1 MISNIELIFPEIF
14 LSLSIMFLLI
24 LGVFKKDSSK
34 IIQNT
39 SLVVL
44 LATTVITFNE
54 TIGVG
59 QITLFNQSIIIDYL
73 SSFMKIITLLAAF
86 IVLLIS
92 SNYLKTFKI
101 FKIEYPILILSS
113 VLGMMVMI
121 SSNDLIVFYMGL
133 ELQSLALYVLATFD
147 RDQLK
152 SSEAGLKYFVL
163 SALSSG
169 LLLYG
174 CSLIY
179 GFTGSTNFNIIASQ
193 FNPNQYAL
201 TFGIVF
207 ILVGLAFKISAV
219 PFHMWAPDVY
229 EGSPTTVT
237 LFFTMVPKIAAL
249 TVFIRFLYV
258 PFLNLID
265 QWQMILIFLSIASML
280 FGAIAAIG
288 QKNLKRIIAY
298 SSISH
303 IGYALAGLATV
314 SNDGIQ
320 SSVIY
325 LTIYIVM
332 NLGFFSCLLMLK
344 RNNVY
349 YENIDDLSGL
359 SKNHPLLSLSLLIIL
374 FSLAGIPPL
383 AGFFAKF
390 YIFKSVIEQSMYFLA
405 IVGLLSTVIAAFY
418 YLRIIKIMYFDKE
431 KDKYDDD
438 HSLWLKFSLTI
449 STLAILIYF
458 IFPSQLIEVVSKIN
472 II

>member
-1 MISNIELIFPEIF
+1 MENLELVLPEIF
-14 LSLSIMFLLI
+14 ISLSIMFMLI
-24 LGVFKKDSSK
+24 VGVFKKNSSK
-34 IIQNT
+34 IIQNI
-39 SLVVL
+39 SLIVL
-44 LATTVITFNE
+44 LVTAVITLNE
-54 TIGVG
+54 TVGVNEV
-59 QITLFNQSIIIDYL
+59 TLFNGSVIIDYL
-73 SSFMKIITLLAAF
+73 SSFMKIVTLVSAF
-86 IVLLIS
+86 LVLVIS
-92 SNYLKTFKI
+92 SNYLKSLKI

-113 VLGMMVMI
+113 VLGMMIMI

-133 ELQSLALYVLATFD
+133 ELQSLALYVLATFN
-147 RDQLK
+147 RDQIK

-179 GFTGSTNFNIIASQ
+179 GFTGSTNFEVIS
-193 FNPNQYAL
+193 NQLNSSEYAL

-229 EGSPTTVT
+229 EGSPTSVT

-258 PFLNLID
+258 PFLYLID
-265 QWQMILIFLSIASML
+265 QWQMILIFLSIASMV
-280 FGAIAAIG
+280 FGAVAAIG
-288 QKNLKRIIAY
+288 QTNLKRLVAY
-298 SSISH
+298 SSIGH
-303 IGYALAGLATV
+303 VGYTLAGLATGT
-314 SNDGIQ
+314 NEGIQ

-325 LTIYIVM
+325 ITIYILM
-332 NLGFFSCLLMLK
+332 NLGLFSCLLMMK

-349 YENIDDLSGL
+349 FEKIDDLSGL
-359 SKNHPLLSLSLLIIL
+359 SKNHPLLSLSLMIIL

-390 YIFKSVIEQSMYFLA
+390 YIFKSVLEQSMFFLA
-405 IVGLLSTVIAAFY
+405 IVGLLSTVVAAFY
-418 YLRIIKIMYFDKE
+418 YLRLIKIMYFDEEKE
-431 KDKYDDD
+431 KYDTD

-449 STLAILIYF
+449 STILILIYF
-458 IFPSQLIEVVSKIN
+458 IFPSQLIEVVSRIN

>member
-1 MISNIELIFPEIF
+1 MENLVLVLPEVFI
-14 LSLSIMFLLI
+14 SLSIMFLLI
-24 LGVFKKDSSK
+24 LGVFKKNSSK
-34 IIQNT
+34 LIQNI

-44 LATTVITFNE
+44 LITAVIIFNE
-54 TIGVG
+54 TFGIEE
-59 QITLFNQSIIIDYL
+59 IILFNGSVIIDYL
-73 SSFMKIITLLAAF
+73 SSFMKIVTLLAAF
-86 IVLLIS
+86 LALVIS
-92 SNYLKTFKI
+92 SNYLRSFKI

-113 VLGMMVMI
+113 VLGMMIMI

-133 ELQSLALYVLATFD
+133 ELQSLALYVLATFN
-147 RDQLK
+147 RDEIK

-193 FNPNQYAL
+193 LNSDQYAL

-229 EGSPTTVT
+229 EGSPTSVT

-265 QWQMILIFLSIASML
+265 QWQMILVFLSIASMV
-280 FGAIAAIG
+280 FGAVAAIG
-288 QKNLKRIIAY
+288 QKNLKRLVAY

-303 IGYALAGLATV
+303 VGYALAGLATG

-325 LTIYIVM
+325 ITIYIIM
-332 NLGFFSCLLMLK
+332 NLGLFSCLLMMK

-349 YENIDDLSGL
+349 YEQIDDLSGL

-390 YIFKSVIEQSMYFLA
+390 YVFKSVLEQSMFFLA
-405 IVGLLSTVIAAFY
+405 IVGLLSTVVAAFY
-418 YLRIIKIMYFDKE
+418 YLRLIKIMYFDKE
-431 KDKYDDD
+431 KEKYDED
-438 HSLWLKFSLTI
+438 HSLWLRFSLGA
-449 STLAILIYF
+449 STLLILIYF
-458 IFPSQLIEVVSKIN
+458 IFPSQLIEIVSRIN
-472 II
+472 MI

>member
-1 MISNIELIFPEIF
+1 MINLELVFPEIF

-24 LGVFKKDSSK
+24 LGVFKKDSSNLIQK
-34 IIQNT
+34 I
-39 SLVVL
+39 SLIVL
-44 LATTVITFNE
+44 LITSVITLNETLGIKETFLFNE
-54 TIGVG
+54 SV
-59 QITLFNQSIIIDYL
+59 IIDYL

-86 IVLLIS
+86 LVLVIS

-133 ELQSLALYVLATFD
+133 ELQSLALYVLATFN

-179 GFTGSTNFNIIASQ
+179 GFTGSTNFNIIAEQLNSSE
-193 FNPNQYAL
+193 YAI

-207 ILVGLAFKISAV
+207 ILVGIAFKISAV

-229 EGSPTTVT
+229 EGSPTSVT
-237 LFFTMVPKIAAL
+237 LFFSIVPKIAAL

-288 QKNLKRIIAY
+288 QTNLKRLIAY
-298 SSISH
+298 SSIGH
-303 IGYALAGLATV
+303 IGYTLAGLATG

-325 LTIYIVM
+325 ITIYIFM
-332 NLGFFSCLLMLK
+332 NLGLFSCLLMMK
-344 RNNVY
+344 RNNKY
-349 YENIDDLSGL
+349 FEDIEDLSGL
-359 SKNHPLLSLSLLIIL
+359 SKNHPLLSLSLLVIL

-390 YIFKSVIEQSMYFLA
+390 YIFKSVLEQSMYFLA

-431 KDKYDDD
+431 KDKYDTD
-438 HSLWLKFSLTI
+438 HSLWLKFSLTF
-449 STLAILIYF
+449 STILILMYF
-458 IFPSQLIEVVSKIN
+458 IFPSQLIKVISKIN

>member
-1 MISNIELIFPEIF
+1 MTNLALVFPEIF

-24 LGVFKKDSSK
+24 LGVFKKNSSK
-34 IIQNT
+34 LIQNISLITLLIT
-39 SLVVL
+39 S
-44 LATTVITFNE
+44 VITLNE
-54 TIGVG
+54 TLGI
-59 QITLFNQSIIIDYL
+59 QETLLFNSSVVIDYL
-73 SSFMKIITLLAAF
+73 SSFMKIVTLLAAF
-86 IVLLIS
+86 LVLVIS
-92 SNYLKTFKI
+92 SNYLKTLKI

-113 VLGMMVMI
+113 VLGMMIMI

-133 ELQSLALYVLATFD
+133 ELQSLALYVLATFN

-179 GFTGSTNFNIIASQ
+179 GFTGSTNFNVIA
-193 FNPNQYAL
+193 NQLNSNEYAI

-229 EGSPTTVT
+229 EGSPTSVT

-288 QKNLKRIIAY
+288 QTNLKRLIAY
-298 SSISH
+298 SSIGH
-303 IGYALAGLATV
+303 VGYTLAGLATG

-325 LTIYIVM
+325 ITIYILM
-332 NLGFFSCLLMLK
+332 NLGLFSCLLMMK
-344 RNNVY
+344 RNNKY
-349 YENIDDLSGL
+349 FEDIEDLSGL
-359 SKNHPLLSLSLLIIL
+359 SKNHPLMSLSLLVIL

-390 YIFKSVIEQSMYFLA
+390 YIFKSVLEQSMYFLA
-405 IVGLLSTVIAAFY
+405 IVGLLSTVVAAFY

-431 KDKYDDD
+431 KEKYDTD
-438 HSLWLKFSLTI
+438 HSLWLKFSLMF
-449 STLAILIYF
+449 STLLILIYF
-458 IFPSQLIEVVSKIN
+458 IFPSQLIEVVSRIN

>member
-1 MISNIELIFPEIF
+1 MSNLELVFPEIF

-34 IIQNT
+34 LIQNT
-39 SLVVL
+39 ALITL
-44 LATTVITFNE
+44 LITAVITFNE
-54 TIGVG
+54 TLGIK
-59 QITLFNQSIIIDYL
+59 QTFLFNDSVIIDYL

-86 IVLLIS
+86 LVLVIS

-133 ELQSLALYVLATFD
+133 ELQSLALYVLATFN

-179 GFTGSTNFNIIASQ
+179 GFTGSTNFNLIADQ
-193 FNPNQYAL
+193 LNIDQYAI

-229 EGSPTTVT
+229 EGSPTSVT
-237 LFFTMVPKIAAL
+237 LFFTMVPKVAAL
-249 TVFIRFLYV
+249 AVFIRFLYV

-288 QKNLKRIIAY
+288 QNNLKRLIAY

-303 IGYALAGLATV
+303 IGYALAGLTTG
-314 SNDGIQ
+314 SNEGIQ

-325 LTIYIVM
+325 ITIYIIM
-332 NLGFFSCLLMLK
+332 NLGLFSCLLMMK
-344 RNNVY
+344 RNNEY
-349 YENIDDLSGL
+349 YENIEDLSGL

-390 YIFKSVIEQSMYFLA
+390 YIFKSVLEQSMYFLA
-405 IVGLLSTVIAAFY
+405 IVGLLSTVVAAFY

-431 KDKYDDD
+431 KEKFDTD
-438 HSLWLKFSLTI
+438 HNLWLKFSLTV
-449 STLAILIYF
+449 STLFILIYF
-458 IFPSQLIEVVSKIN
+458 VFPSQLIEVISRIN
-472 II
+472 LI

>member
-1 MISNIELIFPEIF
+1 MTNLALVFPEIF

-24 LGVFKKDSSK
+24 LGVFKKNSSK
-34 IIQNT
+34 LIQNISLIILLIT
-39 SLVVL
+39 S
-44 LATTVITFNE
+44 VITLNE
-54 TIGVG
+54 TLGI
-59 QITLFNQSIIIDYL
+59 QEILLFNSSIIIDYL
-73 SSFMKIITLLAAF
+73 SSFMKIVTLLAAF
-86 IVLLIS
+86 LVLVIS
-92 SNYLKTFKI
+92 SNYLKTLKI

-113 VLGMMVMI
+113 VLGMMIMI

-133 ELQSLALYVLATFD
+133 ELQSLALYVLATFN

-179 GFTGSTNFNIIASQ
+179 GFTGSTNFNIIA
-193 FNPNQYAL
+193 NQLNSNEYAI

-229 EGSPTTVT
+229 EGSPTSVT

-288 QKNLKRIIAY
+288 QTNLKRLIAY
-298 SSISH
+298 SSIGH
-303 IGYALAGLATV
+303 VGYTLAGVATG

-325 LTIYIVM
+325 ITIYILM
-332 NLGFFSCLLMLK
+332 NLGLFSCLLMMK
-344 RNNVY
+344 RNNKY
-349 YENIDDLSGL
+349 FEDIEDLSGL
-359 SKNHPLLSLSLLIIL
+359 SKNHPLISLSLLVIL

-390 YIFKSVIEQSMYFLA
+390 YIFKSVLEQSMYFLA
-405 IVGLLSTVIAAFY
+405 IVGLLSTVVAAFY

-431 KDKYDDD
+431 KEKYDND
-438 HSLWLKFSLTI
+438 HSLWLKFSLMF
-449 STLAILIYF
+449 STLLILTYF
-458 IFPSQLIEVVSKIN
+458 IFPGQLIEVVSRIN

>member
-1 MISNIELIFPEIF
+1 MINLELVFPEIF

-24 LGVFKKDSSK
+24 LGVFKKNSSK
-34 IIQNT
+34 LIQNI
-39 SLVVL
+39 SLIVL
-44 LATTVITFNE
+44 LITSVITFNE
-54 TIGVG
+54 TLGIEE
-59 QITLFNQSIIIDYL
+59 ILLFNSSIIIDYL

-86 IVLLIS
+86 LVLVIS
-92 SNYLKTFKI
+92 SNYLKTFEI

-133 ELQSLALYVLATFD
+133 ELQSLALYVLATFN

-179 GFTGSTNFNIIASQ
+179 GFTGSTNFNIIA
-193 FNPNQYAL
+193 NQLNSNEYAI

-229 EGSPTTVT
+229 EGSPTSVT
-237 LFFTMVPKIAAL
+237 LFFTMVPKVAAL

-265 QWQMILIFLSIASML
+265 QWQMILIFLSIASMI

-288 QKNLKRIIAY
+288 QTNLKRLIAY
-298 SSISH
+298 SSIGH
-303 IGYALAGLATV
+303 VGYILAGLATG

-320 SSVIY
+320 NSVIY
-325 LTIYIVM
+325 ITIYILM
-332 NLGFFSCLLMLK
+332 NLGLFSCLLMMK
-344 RNNVY
+344 RNNKY
-349 YENIDDLSGL
+349 FEDIEDLSGL
-359 SKNHPLLSLSLLIIL
+359 SKNHPLLSLSLLLIL

-405 IVGLLSTVIAAFY
+405 IVGLLSTVVAAFY

-431 KDKYDDD
+431 KEKYDTD
-438 HSLWLKFSLTI
+438 HSLWLKFSLTF
-449 STLAILIYF
+449 STILILVYF
-458 IFPSQLIEVVSKIN
+458 IFPSQLIDLVSRIN

>member
-1 MISNIELIFPEIF
+1 MENLELVLPEIF
-14 LSLSIMFLLI
+14 LSISIMFLLI
-24 LGVFKKDSSK
+24 LGVFKKNSSEL
-34 IIQNT
+34 IQT
-39 SLVVL
+39 ISLIVL
-44 LATTVITFNE
+44 LITTMITFNE
-54 TIGVG
+54 TLSIEKML
-59 QITLFNQSIIIDYL
+59 LFNNSIIVDYL
-73 SSFMKIITLLAAF
+73 SSFMKIITLISAF
-86 IVLLIS
+86 FVLLIS
-92 SNYLKTFKI
+92 SSYLSIFKI
-101 FKIEYPILILSS
+101 LKIEYPILILSS
-113 VLGMMVMI
+113 VLGMMIMI

-133 ELQSLALYVLATFD
+133 ELQSLALYVLATFN

-179 GFTGSTNFNIIASQ
+179 GFTGSTNFNLIASQ
-193 FNPNQYAL
+193 LNSDEYAL

-229 EGSPTTVT
+229 EGSPTSVT
-237 LFFTMVPKIAAL
+237 LFFAIVPKVAAL

-258 PFLNLID
+258 PFLNLMD
-265 QWQMILIFLSIASML
+265 QWQMILVFLSIASML

-288 QKNLKRIIAY
+288 QTNLKRLIAY

-303 IGYALAGLATV
+303 IGYALAGLTTG
-314 SNDGIQ
+314 SNEGIQ
-320 SSVIY
+320 SSI
-325 LTIYIVM
+325 IYIVIYILM

-344 RNNVY
+344 RNNKY
-349 YENIDDLSGL
+349 FEDIEDLSGL
-359 SKNHPLLSLSLLIIL
+359 SKNHPLLSLSLLVIL

-418 YLRIIKIMYFDKE
+418 YLRIIKIIYFDKE
-431 KDKYDDD
+431 KEKYDSD
-438 HSLWLKFSLTI
+438 HSLWLKFSLVS
-449 STLAILIYF
+449 STLLILIYF
-458 IFPSQLIEVVSKIN
+458 FFPSQLIEVVSKIN